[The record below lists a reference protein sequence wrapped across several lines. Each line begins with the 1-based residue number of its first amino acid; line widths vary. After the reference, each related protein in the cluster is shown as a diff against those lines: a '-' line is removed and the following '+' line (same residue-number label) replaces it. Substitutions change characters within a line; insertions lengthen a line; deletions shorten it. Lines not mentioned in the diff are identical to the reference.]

1 MIDINNSSTKLNGVF
16 YDFTG
21 YNASL
26 NFDGSIIKV
35 IRISDGKDVT
45 DEMREKYK

>member
-1 MIDINNSSTKLNGVF
+1 MIDLNNSTTKLNGVF

-21 YNASL
+21 YKASL

-35 IRISDGKDVT
+35 TRISDGKDVT
-45 DEMREKYK
+45 EEMKRKYK